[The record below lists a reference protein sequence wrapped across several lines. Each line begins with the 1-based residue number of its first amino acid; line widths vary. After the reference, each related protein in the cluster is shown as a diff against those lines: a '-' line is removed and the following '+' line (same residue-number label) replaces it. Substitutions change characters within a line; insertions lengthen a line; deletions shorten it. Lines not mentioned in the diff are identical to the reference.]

1 VHHHKSADE
10 IALEEAEHILENV
23 DVEHGDA
30 RSRRHEHLRLSR
42 LRSQSVPAG
51 PDAEED
57 VKAEVEGEE
66 QVDEESSEE
75 MVSARE
81 DLEDTPVPEDHEV
94 EVRFINSNTDGS
106 SQEQSSH
113 RGPVIAED
121 APTPTRAV
129 VIESDDEDDSD
140 ESSDADSDDD
150 TSATSDSESEADSDD
165 DDAELERLL
174 QAAKVSATKPTSQVN
189 GENVLGGDGDV
200 VSFDQDDQ
208 EKEARREA

>member
-1 VHHHKSADE
+1 
-10 IALEEAEHILENV
+10 LEEAEHLLENV

-51 PDAEED
+51 PEVEED
-57 VKAEVEGEE
+57 VKAEVEGDD
-66 QVDEESSEE
+66 QVDEEGSEE
-75 MVSARE
+75 MVSARL
-81 DLEDTPVPEDHEV
+81 DPEDTPGAEDQEV
-94 EVRFINSNTDGS
+94 EVRLESL
-106 SQEQSSH
+106 SQIIAKGQTAQPA
-113 RGPVIAED
+113 PVIEEEIS
-121 APTPTRAV
+121 TPTSAV
-129 VIESDDEDDSD
+129 VVERDDEDDSD

-165 DDAELERLL
+165 DDAELEKLL
-174 QAAKVSATKPTSQVN
+174 QAAKDSATKISSLDKSD
-189 GENVLGGDGDV
+189 NVLGGDGDV